1 MPLQFEI
8 LEKTL
13 CHDGFFKLARYK
25 LKHTL
30 FAGGWSSELIRELL
44 ERGHAAA
51 ILPYDPIRDELV
63 FIEQFRPGA
72 MHTQENAWLWEIIAG
87 IIEIG
92 ETPAEV
98 VKREAQEEAGCI
110 VTDLIHIC
118 DFFVSPGS
126 TTETTA
132 LFCGKVDATTAA
144 GIHGIASECEDIQ
157 VHVLPFAAAINML
170 YTDKLLYAPA
180 IIALQWL
187 MLNKEK
193 LQREWNQ

>member
-1 MPLQFEI
+1 MSLQFEI

-51 ILPYDPIRDELV
+51 ILPYDPVRDELV

-72 MHTQENAWLWEIIAG
+72 MHTQKNAWLWEIIAG

-98 VKREAQEEAGCI
+98 VTREAQEEAGCV

-132 LFCGKVDATTAA
+132 LFCGKVDATTAT

-157 VHVLPFAAAINML
+157 VHVLPFTTAVNML

-193 LQREWNQ
+193 LQQQWNQ